1 MVNIPRIHNIFG
13 LLEQNHEFMEERQC
27 DPEQFEGRIIFMSM
41 FNDVIWREE
50 ENVEKCN
57 SHTVAKYARRFCRGH

>member
-1 MVNIPRIHNIFG
+1 MFPGFTTFG
-13 LLEQNHEFMEERQC
+13 LLEQNQEFMKERQC

-41 FNDVIWREE
+41 FNDIIWREE

-57 SHTVAKYARRFCRGH
+57 SHTVPN